1 MAIRKQERRGGQAIA
16 RSDTSFP
23 RASVPESEI
32 ELFEQQIRAKPQYG
46 DPKFII
52 GAYRAVGLNVLPDPF
67 SAQVVAVIAGLRRK
81 YPESEFE
88 HVAVGKSWNTGH
100 PDAAIAREFLLE
112 AENALSGDLRGC
124 LCLVGAG
131 VWAEIYCTWI
141 KRNGGVGVDI
151 GSGFDLLA
159 CKATRAVHQSVL
171 GASGN
176 RFALG

>member
-1 MAIRKQERRGGQAIA
+1 M
-16 RSDTSFP
+16 T
-23 RASVPESEI
+23 
-32 ELFEQQIRAKPQYG
+32 
-46 DPKFII
+46 
-52 GAYRAVGLNVLPDPF
+52 
-67 SAQVVAVIAGLRRK
+67 RK

-88 HVAVGKSWNTGH
+88 HVAVGKSRDPGH
-100 PDAAIAREFLLE
+100 PDAAIAPEFLLE
-112 AENALSGDLRGC
+112 VENALSRDLRGC

-159 CKATRAVHQSVL
+159 GKATRPIHQSVL

-176 RFALG
+176 RFSLG